1 MFRTLSL
8 TIAIL
13 TLLTG
18 VALAAPSFD
27 GPTGLFTVPTAE
39 VVGTGDFSF
48 GVSFIDVGDGIITGI
63 ANYGAAKRLEAGI
76 AFIDRGEGD
85 NNTLVNAK
93 YLLLGASPVTPA
105 IAVGVK
111 NLAAA
116 GDTDAEFY
124 AVATQS
130 IPLAKLTLTAGLA
143 VNGSDSRLIAGAT
156 VPVFPRIQAVAE
168 QNDNINLGLRFQAPL
183 IPLNIDLAVFDLLD
197 AKDLGASAGY
207 TLRF

>member
-1 MFRTLSL
+1 MIRTLSL
-8 TIAIL
+8 TIVIL

-18 VALAAPSFD
+18 AALAAPSFD

-48 GVSFIDVGDGIITGI
+48 GLNYTDTGDGVITGV
-63 ANYGAAKRLEAGI
+63 ANYGAANRLEAGI
-76 AFIDRGEGD
+76 AFIDPKNGD
-85 NNTLVNAK
+85 NTTRVNAK

-105 IAVGVK
+105 IAAGVK
-111 NLAAA
+111 NLVAA

-124 AVATQS
+124 AVATQA
-130 IPLAKLTLTAGLA
+130 IPLARATLTAGLTFA
-143 VNGSDSRLIAGAT
+143 GSDSRLIAGVAF
-156 VPVFPRIQAVAE
+156 PVFPFFQAVVE

-183 IPLNIDLAVFDLLD
+183 IPLNIDVAVFDLLD

-207 TLRF
+207 SIRF